1 MYPLWLRTLQ
11 HHLAAGHITRREF
24 VRRAALL
31 GFSAPAISAALAA
44 CGGGGG
50 QASPTAQ
57 GNAASTPAIR
67 IEQNVTAT
75 PSPATPT
82 PAASPAGKSGGSVNL
97 ARGTDSDNLDP
108 VTQDGNVDIWVL
120 MNVYDQLV
128 TVADNGLELM
138 PGLAEKWDVSQD
150 GTTYTFHIRQGVKF
164 YDGTPL
170 KVSDIKWSIERAKT
184 TKESIWTFTL
194 DQVKEIT
201 TPDDRT
207 VVITLSQPWAPFLS
221 DISMFNASIISQAF
235 AQKIGVDKLV
245 EQTMGT
251 GPFHVK
257 EWKKGQAMTLVRN
270 PNYWEPGLPRL
281 DQITLTVIPD
291 SNSRILQ
298 VKGGAVDGI
307 IGQNDVPLS
316 QVNDLKSDPNLQV
329 LIFPSTYN
337 NFVVLNT
344 RQAPL
349 NDINVRQALNYAT
362 DKQTLIK
369 SVLFGIGEPS
379 NSFMPNGALYWNKD
393 QPGYPFDLNKAKQL
407 MAQSSVPNGFKLEF
421 QILAG
426 NQQQL
431 QIATALKDMWSKIGV
446 DLDIVQLEQG
456 VFTNNYRQNKFQARL
471 AGWTNDII
479 DPDELVSYA
488 ILPDQTENYHT
499 GWVNQEAID
508 LAKQARQT
516 LDPEKRR
523 QLYYRIQE
531 IHMHDA
537 PFVYLFVI
545 PYVDVLRKRV
555 QGFFHHPMGQW
566 VFKRMYVTG

>member
-1 MYPLWLRTLQ
+1 MYPLWLQTLQ

-44 CGGGGG
+44 CGGGGGG

-221 DISMFNASIISQAF
+221 DISMFNASIISQDF

-316 QVNDLKSDPNLQV
+316 QVNDLKSDSNLQV

-446 DLDIVQLEQG
+446 AWTSSSWSRASSPITIAKTSSRPGSLVGRMTLSTQMNWFPTRSCRTKRKTI
-456 VFTNNYRQNKFQARL
+456 TL
-471 AGWTNDII
+471 AG
-479 DPDELVSYA
+479 
-488 ILPDQTENYHT
+488 
-499 GWVNQEAID
+499 
-508 LAKQARQT
+508 
-516 LDPEKRR
+516 
-523 QLYYRIQE
+523 
-531 IHMHDA
+531 
-537 PFVYLFVI
+537 
-545 PYVDVLRKRV
+545 
-555 QGFFHHPMGQW
+555 
-566 VFKRMYVTG
+566 